1 MYPSLWKHLI
11 AVALS
16 VLVFVGLAMWNEV
29 VAVLF
34 GFAAL
39 TCFIS
44 RIYWYYAK

>member
-1 MYPSLWKHLI
+1 MYSRLWKHLI

-34 GFAAL
+34 GLAAL
-39 TCFIS
+39 TWFLS
-44 RIYWYYAK
+44 RIYW